1 MSVDIATRSALR
13 LLGVGVL
20 AIFIMGAASGPI
32 RTCLSHPG
40 HASGELAMAPEFPS
54 AHGPE
59 ASASHG
65 PTSEHEGC
73 SCLERC
79 SLEQAPGLL
88 ESPGPGVADDPSV
101 PKTLAAPWVRPYAP
115 AAAFDIPLARPPPAV
130 V

>member
-1 MSVDIATRSALR
+1 MPLDIANRSALR
-13 LLGVGVL
+13 LLGTGVL
-20 AIFIMGAASGPI
+20 AIFIVGAASGPL

-40 HASGELAMAPEFPS
+40 HTSGELAMAPESPS
-54 AHGPE
+54 SHGPG

-65 PTSEHEGC
+65 PTSEHDGC

-88 ESPGPGVADDPSV
+88 ESPGPGVAHDPSV
-101 PKTLAAPWVRPYAP
+101 PKTLAAPSVRSYA
-115 AAAFDIPLARPPPAV
+115 AADAFDIPLARPPPAV